1 MKWVAYVVLDL
12 ALVCSSQLTTLL
24 WIEIFIFL
32 LFTFLL
38 LPFLRK
44 FEFEKVFFVISLLC
58 KKCNAGRKCWVG
70 GPSQDLLWSLVTTIP
85 QYA

>member
-12 ALVCSSQLTTLL
+12 ALVCSSQQTTLL
-24 WIEIFIFL
+24 WIEVFIFL
-32 LFTFLL
+32 HF
-38 LPFLRK
+38 PFLRK

-70 GPSQDLLWSLVTTIP
+70 GPSQDLLWSLVTTIL